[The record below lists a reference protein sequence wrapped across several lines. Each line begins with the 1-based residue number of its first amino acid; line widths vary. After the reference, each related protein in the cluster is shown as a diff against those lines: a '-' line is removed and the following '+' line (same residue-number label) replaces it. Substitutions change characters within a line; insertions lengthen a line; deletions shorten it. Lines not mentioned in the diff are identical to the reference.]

1 MGLNPGMFHTP
12 EEIARHATHFGV
24 PPDHIRVVLAM
35 VEAGERRDWEFTHK
49 DGSRRMTSLT
59 LSAVTEPDGT
69 VVGYIG
75 AGEDITERLRVQDAL
90 LTALDREH
98 ASVLRLEEVDHVKQE
113 LVSNVSHE
121 LRTPITSI
129 AGYAELLSDGML
141 GRPHRGTGRRRR
153 TDRAQHHPA
162 GPARGGPADPV
173 EGGVRPARVRAR
185 AGRPA
190 PRGPRGLRAAGGAG
204 APARARPAVRAAG
217 RAGGDP
223 G

>member
-1 MGLNPGMFHTP
+1 
-12 EEIARHATHFGV
+12 
-24 PPDHIRVVLAM
+24 M

-59 LSAVTEPDGT
+59 LTAVTEPDGT

-90 LTALDREH
+90 LAALDREH

-129 AGYAELLSDGML
+129 AGYAELLRDGSL
-141 GRPHRGTGRRRR
+141 GDLNEGQVDAVTRIERNT
-153 TDRAQHHPA
+153 
-162 GPARGGPADPV
+162 ARLGLLV
-173 EGGVRPARVRAR
+173 EDLLTLSQGGVRPARVRAR
-185 AGRPA
+185 RDRPA
-190 PRGPRGLRAAGGAG
+190 
-204 APARARPAVRAAG
+204 
-217 RAGGDP
+217 
-223 G
+223 